1 MDFITSAE
9 CANKWHISQRRVSMY
24 CKQGRIK
31 GAVLISKMWLIP
43 EDAEKPQ
50 DPRKMRGCKNDRD
63 K

>member
-50 DPRKMRGCKNDRD
+50 DPRKMRG
-63 K
+63 